1 MTYETF
7 VSLWLNMG
15 RARLQHAAAIYQGVS
30 YLFSTADLPLEY
42 FDAVAAFE
50 EQSEEMAFDAQV
62 ERDRARAR
70 TP

>member
-15 RARLQHAAAIYQGVS
+15 RARLQNAAAIYQGVS

-50 EQSEEMAFDAQV
+50 EEAAELAFDAQV
-62 ERDRARAR
+62 ERDKGRAGM
-70 TP
+70 